1 MSFSSPVSFTHVYL
15 LMWRWVCEDNG
26 QWGGFQRLYRHTD
39 SKVHGQGL
47 AQDVSVQGGWQC
59 YSLPSVSQAAVQQRY
74 VEGIGSSPP
83 CHTTGI
89 AAFDINI
96 TVCAGLLCLFVEE
109 KWVQAAHR
117 YIKKAPLHS
126 DCPSVYRLSVFH
138 VCDTLSYQRR
148 TGTVTVSSTLLSYK
162 VTKCPRRMQQIE
174 IIELVLFVLC
184 IHLSLKP

>member
-1 MSFSSPVSFTHVYL
+1 MAKAWPRMSVFRVGDSVIPCHLFPRRRSSSAML
-15 LMWRWVCEDNG
+15 L
-26 QWGGFQRLYRHTD
+26 RH
-39 SKVHGQGL
+39 
-47 AQDVSVQGGWQC
+47 
-59 YSLPSVSQAAVQQRY
+59 
-74 VEGIGSSPP
+74 EGIGSSPP

-162 VTKCPRRMQQIE
+162 VTKCPQRMQQIE